1 MGESAIVGPPVQ
13 REVILKRNFALGAV
27 LSVAGGKLMC
37 DIEMVYEI
45 LNFMT
50 GDNLFTHQLPRA
62 AEECRPSLLK
72 QHPFLSDYLENV
84 EPTVSTSNYS
94 EKLAECV
101 SKWGSEVAIEELSAA
116 GDHEFKEPLQ
126 ELCDMVGPDKVIPV
140 VAGSSN

>member
-1 MGESAIVGPPVQ
+1 LGEGAIIGPPVQ

-37 DIEMVYEI
+37 DIGMVYDI

-72 QHPFLSDYLENV
+72 QHPFLSEYLEKV
-84 EPTVSTSNYS
+84 EPTVSTVNVH

-101 SKWGSEVAIEELSAA
+101 SIWGSELAIDELSGA

-126 ELCDMVGPDKVIPV
+126 ELCDMVGSDKVVPIV
-140 VAGSSN
+140 MAG